1 MIRCNLSVLMGQ
13 KKLNIA
19 ELARDTGV
27 HRNSLT
33 LLYKEQASRVELE
46 VVEKLCRYFDCSIC
60 DLFEIVDE
68 SV

>member
-1 MIRCNLSVLMGQ
+1 MVRCNLSVLMGQ
-13 KKLNIA
+13 KKLKIA
-19 ELARDTGV
+19 ELARDTGI
-27 HRNSLT
+27 HRNSIT

-68 SV
+68 